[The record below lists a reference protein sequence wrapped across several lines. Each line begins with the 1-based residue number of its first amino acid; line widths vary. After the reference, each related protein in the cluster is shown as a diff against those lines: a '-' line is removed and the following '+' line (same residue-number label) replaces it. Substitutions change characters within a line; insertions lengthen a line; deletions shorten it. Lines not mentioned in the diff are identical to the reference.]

1 MGKVQKVLPGAL
13 IAGITFS
20 GNEMPDKAESLLEDA
35 FGPIE
40 MKSAVFDFTMT
51 DHYVSEMGEDLKKYF
66 CCFTHPIELDTLPDI
81 KLRTNEIEFQFAEGD
96 EGNLSR
102 TVNIDPGYVTLSK
115 LVLASTKDYSHRI
128 YIGKGIYAETT
139 LRFVHKTFAPVD
151 TTYPDYRLPLAVDF
165 FNMARDFVKRNRE
178 LWIQNKE

>member
-1 MGKVQKVLPGAL
+1 MGKVQKALPGAL

-35 FGPIE
+35 FGSIE
-40 MKSAVFDFTMT
+40 MKGGVFDFTMT
-51 DHYVSEMGEDLKKYF
+51 DHYAAEMGEDLKKFF
-66 CCFTHPIELDTLPDI
+66 CCFTNPIELDALPDI
-81 KLRTNEIEFQFAEGD
+81 KLRTNEIELQLAEDD

-128 YIGKGIYAETT
+128 YIGKGIYAEIT

-151 TTYPDYRLPLAVDF
+151 TTYPDYRLPLAIDF
-165 FNMARDFVKRNRE
+165 FNMVRDFVKRNRE
-178 LWIQNKE
+178 LWIQSKE